1 VLRFIKLVPKYT
13 MKRVKKTLHLMQHSA
28 ITPASGVINWCF
40 DNYQNLSVIRMNESP
55 RYPKLKDIDLL
66 VLNGT
71 EEFMEDISF
80 ISEEKKFVQSAI
92 ESGVPCLGLN
102 IGADVL
108 AEALSEKK
116 SPKSKAQR
124 GWNQVIFNKESET
137 SAVSKLTLS
146 GIQSMSGFFHRSR
159 RNVLPDEC
167 HEIGQTESGET
178 AAFLYGDHVI
188 GMYFAPE
195 LNPHTISTLA
205 SYHDIVPQVSAD
217 GEKQKMII
225 PHDFGNG
232 RHLIDLALDYLIKSG
247 KNNKR
252 RR

>member
-1 VLRFIKLVPKYT
+1 
-13 MKRVKKTLHLMQHSA
+13 MKRVKKTVHVMQHSA

-40 DNYQNLSVIRMNESP
+40 DRYQNLSVIRMNESP
-55 RYPKLKDIDLL
+55 RFPKLKDIDLL

-71 EEFMEDISF
+71 EDFMDDMSI

-92 ESGVPCLGLN
+92 ESGIPCLGLN
-102 IGADVL
+102 IGADLL

-124 GWNQVIFNKESET
+124 GWNQIKFDFNTDTPK
-137 SAVSKLTLS
+137 VSKLMLN
-146 GIQSMSGFFHRSR
+146 GIQSMSAFFHRSR

-167 HEIGQTESGET
+167 LEIGQTENGET
-178 AAFLYGDHVI
+178 AAFLYEDHVI
-188 GMYFAPE
+188 GMYFVPE
-195 LNPHTISTLA
+195 LNPHTITTLA
-205 SYHDIVPQVSAD
+205 SYHDIVLPVAGGNQ
-217 GEKQKMII
+217 KQQMML
-225 PHDFGNG
+225 PNDFSNG
-232 RHLIDLALDYLIKSG
+232 RHLLDLALDYLIKSG